1 MKLNIHQIF
10 EQISADIFVIKEQNQ
25 NSCTITRVR
34 KFLPETTVIDS
45 DTLYLIDS
53 SYSFPPDFSF
63 PAHMLFINQYPEISL
78 KLVTADYPQCFDAIQ
93 RQHADL
99 AFTGADY
106 YYKNIISIPGR
117 WGPASRRQNTP
128 ARCRWQRQRCCR
140 PCAPWQR

>member
-63 PAHMLFINQYPEISL
+63 PAHMLFINQYPESVPSVFL
-78 KLVTADYPQCFDAIQ
+78 SCSVLTTTD
-93 RQHADL
+93 
-99 AFTGADY
+99 
-106 YYKNIISIPGR
+106 ISIDSLLYTISGYH
-117 WGPASRRQNTP
+117 
-128 ARCRWQRQRCCR
+128 CRISKLGMSGSSMYFKKFIIKKYFTNMYRNAQKSYRYF
-140 PCAPWQR
+140 

>member
-63 PAHMLFINQYPEISL
+63 PAHIPNLFPLFFSPAVFSL
-78 KLVTADYPQCFDAIQ
+78 QQIFL
-93 RQHADL
+93 
-99 AFTGADY
+99 
-106 YYKNIISIPGR
+106 
-117 WGPASRRQNTP
+117 
-128 ARCRWQRQRCCR
+128 
-140 PCAPWQR
+140 